1 MNNDIKFAKQ
11 YKTTAKKNQSISSIL
26 KKTKMTQKKRLYRQ
40 MKKNNEIV

>member
-1 MNNDIKFAKQ
+1 MNNDMKFAKQ
-11 YKTTAKKNQSISSIL
+11 YKTTKKNQSMLSIL